1 MNKTL
6 TLTSAIFII
15 MVAACS
21 GPASESTSSAVAP
34 QKASATVGSVQS
46 ISKTDMN
53 AFYSDFLST
62 YVTER
67 NGINFVAYGNV
78 TEAHHAQLKAYI
90 TSLEQTGDEGLND
103 DEIKAYWFNVYNAKT
118 IDVILDNYPLKSIRS
133 LGALN
138 RGPWDKKVLNVKAT
152 GEISL
157 NDVEHGTLRKM
168 YKEPRIHYAVNCA
181 SYGCPNLKSTVW
193 TAATLEADLEAAAV
207 AYINHPRGVRV
218 ENGKVIASKIFD
230 WYKVDFG
237 GNQAGM
243 LEHFRQYAKGDL
255 ASQLSGATKVSKFE
269 YNWDLNE

>member
-1 MNKTL
+1 M
-6 TLTSAIFII
+6 
-15 MVAACS
+15 
-21 GPASESTSSAVAP
+21 
-34 QKASATVGSVQS
+34 
-46 ISKTDMN
+46 
-53 AFYSDFLST
+53 
-62 YVTER
+62 
-67 NGINFVAYGNV
+67 
-78 TEAHHAQLKAYI
+78 
-90 TSLEQTGDEGLND
+90 
-103 DEIKAYWFNVYNAKT
+103 
-118 IDVILDNYPLKSIRS
+118 
-133 LGALN
+133 
-138 RGPWDKKVLNVKAT
+138 
-152 GEISL
+152 SL